1 MLSVVQIHPSQ
12 LVLLESIT
20 NIKSGG
26 KAMKCCK
33 CGDGIESGK
42 NFIPIESPGTPNRK
56 WACEKCADL
65 VQKQQAR
72 NVLGK
77 EGLEVARIIS
87 PGFLQ

>member
-1 MLSVVQIHPSQ
+1 
-12 LVLLESIT
+12 
-20 NIKSGG
+20 
-26 KAMKCCK
+26 MKCCK

-42 NFIPIESPGTPNRK
+42 NFIPIEAPGTPNRK

-77 EGLEVARIIS
+77 EGLEVARIFS